1 MNSIMRD
8 WVRTC
13 LQGRI
18 SLRQGFLVLSAV
30 TIALF
35 ASVLALSRP
44 VAAADAERS
53 TKNDTVIYQKHTYTR
68 IDKASFASGE
78 KTKSLPIAGYDGYK
92 YEDNEGI
99 HLILTEGDA
108 KTATEGQAVSYLLR
122 SGIYDPSTQSS
133 STKVSI
139 ANAPEADG
147 DDDGDNCKVNVGWF
161 VCPATQ
167 LIADRMD
174 GVLDIIKSFLIVH
187 TLQTD
192 TTKNNPIYEI
202 WQKVRDVSNVCFVLV
217 FLLIIYAQI
226 TNQGLSNY
234 GIKSMLPRLII
245 GAILV
250 NVSYWISG
258 ALVDTSNVLG
268 SSIQQFFTDVRHGL
282 SSHGRLGDE
291 LSWTG
296 VTGVVLAGGGVLGKV
311 VVANGGIGPSLTLL
325 TTMLVG
331 AIVAAIVAMVVLAMR
346 QALIT
351 LCIIVAPLAFVAY
364 VLPSTNKYF
373 DKWKDLFATMLLMF
387 PLISFIFGAAQLA
400 GYAIIAN
407 AGDSITQII
416 IGLAVQVAPIAITPL
431 IIKLSGNLLGKLAG
445 IVNNP
450 NRGIIDRTRNWAQ
463 ERAAYQAAKNRAGKS
478 LINTDKGIFRRSPK
492 LKRAARA
499 INRAHGSRANFVNS
513 AVRRQHRRTQRRK
526 GLTAAYEAA
535 ASNNA
540 TEWDNDR
547 YGRRSVQTV
556 EGENEA
562 RKSEIGNTFYATPHG
577 QALEARRRRASIH
590 KSELDNAFDRGH
602 QNLTHRQQLAEI
614 DKARV
619 QNEFN
624 ESRAG
629 QEVDTA
635 RRTVEAH
642 KQRISNDQQ
651 ARWDTLAQTSPGYK
665 ALELSVKK
673 SEFDAARAKEKLGK
687 MHAEI
692 IAQGDQSE
700 HVVNLRGTNA
710 PTQDYVLHVARD
722 IKRANIETNL
732 TAAAKR
738 AAEQALSSEVNT
750 MMLDNTVRVD
760 GKLVREYAA
769 GIGNQS
775 AVLAEYVAKSRKE
788 AGEKIAQQA
797 ELAHHFKL
805 DAGQIE
811 ALATGKLGTDA
822 TGQPITQLRVTDAA
836 GRSSAFDARDE
847 YVRDMSIAELFKVG
861 SVEQK
866 LNVVKQT
873 GRLVD
878 EHGNVIATGYNYDF
892 RRSVEQAIIK
902 TKFMQA
908 APALSDKSLKAV
920 LNGEFYGD
928 ESLQYQSFRQILE
941 GRIKTSTIANANAN
955 ALAVMFADV
964 EASDL
969 TRTQF
974 NKLIED
980 SIRSE
985 QKKLGDKGL
994 PNSEADARQSLIKRF
1009 NKRRRNARKMA
1020 VQILNTP
1027 TVRQPMTDQAVDVL
1041 KEFAGDLY
1049 DGDDDD
1055 DDDD

>member
-1 MNSIMRD
+1 MRD

-44 VAAADAERS
+44 AAAADAERS
-53 TKNDTVIYQKHTYTR
+53 TKNDTIIYQKHTYTR

-478 LINTDKGIFRRSPK
+478 LINTDRGIFRRSPK

-738 AAEQALSSEVNT
+738 AAEQALASEVNT

-805 DAGQIE
+805 DPGQIE

-822 TGQPITQLRVTDAA
+822 AGQPITQLHVTDAA
-836 GRSSAFDARDE
+836 GRSYAFDARDD

-892 RRSVEQAIIK
+892 RRSVEQAIID

-908 APALSDKSLKAV
+908 VPALSDKSLKAV

-974 NKLIED
+974 NKLIKD

-1020 VQILNTP
+1020 VQVLSTP
-1027 TVRQPMTDQAVDVL
+1027 TVRQTLTDQAVDVL

-1049 DGDDDD
+1049 DGDDGDD
-1055 DDDD
+1055 DD

>member
-1 MNSIMRD
+1 M
-8 WVRTC
+8 
-13 LQGRI
+13 
-18 SLRQGFLVLSAV
+18 LSAV

-44 VAAADAERS
+44 AAAADAERS

-202 WQKVRDVSNVCFVLV
+202 WQKVRDISNVCFVLV

-478 LINTDKGIFRRSPK
+478 LINTDRGIFRRSPK

-700 HVVNLRGTNA
+700 HVVNLRGANA

-805 DAGQIE
+805 DPGQIE

-822 TGQPITQLRVTDAA
+822 AGQPITQLHVTDAA
-836 GRSSAFDARDE
+836 GRSYSFDARDD
-847 YVRDMSIAELFKVG
+847 YVRDMSIAELFDVG
-861 SVEQK
+861 SYEQK
-866 LNVVKQT
+866 MNVIKQT
-873 GRLVD
+873 GRVVD

>member
-1 MNSIMRD
+1 M
-8 WVRTC
+8 
-13 LQGRI
+13 
-18 SLRQGFLVLSAV
+18 LSAV

-35 ASVLALSRP
+35 TSVLALSRP
-44 VAAADAERS
+44 AAAADAERNTS
-53 TKNDTVIYQKHTYTR
+53 NDTVIYQKHTYTR

-351 LCIIVAPLAFVAY
+351 LCIIVAPLAVVASG
-364 VLPSTNKYF
+364 LPSTIKYF

-478 LINTDKGIFRRSPK
+478 LINTDRGIFRRSPK

-700 HVVNLRGTNA
+700 HVVNLRGANA

-805 DAGQIE
+805 DPGQIE

-822 TGQPITQLRVTDAA
+822 AGQPITQLHVTDAA
-836 GRSSAFDARDE
+836 GRSYAFDARDD

-892 RRSVEQAIIK
+892 RRSVEQAIID

-908 APALSDKSLKAV
+908 VPALSDKSLKAV

-1049 DGDDDD
+1049 DGDDDED
-1055 DDDD
+1055 DDD

>member
-1 MNSIMRD
+1 MRD

-18 SLRQGFLVLSAV
+18 SLRQGFLMLSAV

-44 VAAADAERS
+44 AAAADAERS
-53 TKNDTVIYQKHTYTR
+53 TKNDTIIYQKHTYTR

-478 LINTDKGIFRRSPK
+478 LINTDRGIFRRSPK

-700 HVVNLRGTNA
+700 HVVNLRGANA

-822 TGQPITQLRVTDAA
+822 A
-836 GRSSAFDARDE
+836 GRSYAFDARDD
-847 YVRDMSIAELFKVG
+847 YVRDMSIAELFDVG
-861 SVEQK
+861 SYEQK
-866 LNVVKQT
+866 MNVIKQT
-873 GRLVD
+873 GRVVD

-1055 DDDD
+1055 DDEN

>member
-1 MNSIMRD
+1 M
-8 WVRTC
+8 
-13 LQGRI
+13 
-18 SLRQGFLVLSAV
+18 LSAV

-44 VAAADAERS
+44 AAAADAERS

-478 LINTDKGIFRRSPK
+478 LINTDRGIFRRSPK

-513 AVRRQHRRTQRRK
+513 AVRRQYRRTQRRK

-700 HVVNLRGTNA
+700 HVVNLRGANA

-750 MMLDNTVRVD
+750 MMLDNTVSVD

-805 DAGQIE
+805 DPGQIE

-822 TGQPITQLRVTDAA
+822 AGQPVTQLHVTDAA
-836 GRSSAFDARDE
+836 GRSYAFDARDD

-892 RRSVEQAIIK
+892 RRSVEQAIID

-908 APALSDKSLKAV
+908 VPALSDKTLKAV

-1055 DDDD
+1055 DDDDDDD

>member
-1 MNSIMRD
+1 MRD

-35 ASVLALSRP
+35 TSVLALSRP
-44 VAAADAERS
+44 AAAADAERS

-133 STKVSI
+133 SAKVSI

-478 LINTDKGIFRRSPK
+478 LINTDRGIFRRSPK

-619 QNEFN
+619 QNEFS

-700 HVVNLRGTNA
+700 HVVNLRGANA

-738 AAEQALSSEVNT
+738 AAEQALASEVNT

-822 TGQPITQLRVTDAA
+822 AGQPVTQLRVTDAA
-836 GRSSAFDARDE
+836 GRSYAFDARDD
-847 YVRDMSIAELFKVG
+847 YVRDMSIAELFDVG
-861 SVEQK
+861 SYEQK
-866 LNVVKQT
+866 MNVIKQT
-873 GRLVD
+873 GRVVD
-878 EHGNVIATGYNYDF
+878 EHGNVISTGYNYDF

-908 APALSDKSLKAV
+908 APALSDKTLKAV

-1055 DDDD
+1055 EEDD

>member
-1 MNSIMRD
+1 MRD

-44 VAAADAERS
+44 AAAADAERS

-478 LINTDKGIFRRSPK
+478 LINTDRGIFRRSPK

-665 ALELSVKK
+665 ALELSIKK

-700 HVVNLRGTNA
+700 HVVNLRGANA

-769 GIGNQS
+769 GIGSQS

-836 GRSSAFDARDE
+836 GRSYAFDARDD
-847 YVRDMSIAELFKVG
+847 YVRDMSIAELFDVG
-861 SVEQK
+861 SYEQK
-866 LNVVKQT
+866 MNVVKQT
-873 GRLVD
+873 GRVVD
-878 EHGNVIATGYNYDF
+878 EHGNVISTGYNYDF

>member
-700 HVVNLRGTNA
+700 HVVNLRGANA

-788 AGEKIAQQA
+788 AGEKLAQQA

-836 GRSSAFDARDE
+836 GRSYAFDARDD
-847 YVRDMSIAELFKVG
+847 YVRDMSIAELFDVG
-861 SVEQK
+861 SYEQK
-866 LNVVKQT
+866 MNVVKQT
-873 GRLVD
+873 GRVVD
-878 EHGNVIATGYNYDF
+878 EHGNVISTGYNYDF

>member
-1 MNSIMRD
+1 MRD

-478 LINTDKGIFRRSPK
+478 LINTDRGIFRRSPK

-700 HVVNLRGTNA
+700 HVVNLRGANA

-836 GRSSAFDARDE
+836 GRSYAFDARDD
-847 YVRDMSIAELFKVG
+847 YVRDMSIAELFDVG
-861 SVEQK
+861 SYEQK
-866 LNVVKQT
+866 MNVVKQT
-873 GRLVD
+873 GRVVD
-878 EHGNVIATGYNYDF
+878 EHGNVISTGYNYDF

>member
-1 MNSIMRD
+1 M
-8 WVRTC
+8 
-13 LQGRI
+13 
-18 SLRQGFLVLSAV
+18 LSAV

-44 VAAADAERS
+44 AAAADAERS

-296 VTGVVLAGGGVLGKV
+296 VTGVVLAGGGILGKV

-478 LINTDKGIFRRSPK
+478 LINTDRGIFRRSPK

-526 GLTAAYEAA
+526 GLTAAYEAT

-700 HVVNLRGTNA
+700 HVVNLRGANA

-805 DAGQIE
+805 DPGQIE

-822 TGQPITQLRVTDAA
+822 AGQPITQLHVTDAA
-836 GRSSAFDARDE
+836 GRSYAFNARDD
-847 YVRDMSIAELFKVG
+847 YVRDMSIAELFDVG
-861 SVEQK
+861 SYEQK
-866 LNVVKQT
+866 MNVIKQT
-873 GRLVD
+873 GRVVD

-1055 DDDD
+1055 DED

>member
-1 MNSIMRD
+1 MRD

-44 VAAADAERS
+44 AAAADAERS

-325 TTMLVG
+325 TTMLFC
-331 AIVAAIVAMVVLAMR
+331 AIVAAIVAMVILAMR

-478 LINTDKGIFRRSPK
+478 LINTDRGIFRRSPK

-700 HVVNLRGTNA
+700 HVVNLRGANA

-805 DAGQIE
+805 DPGQIE

-822 TGQPITQLRVTDAA
+822 AGQPVTQLHVTDAA
-836 GRSSAFDARDE
+836 GRSYAFDARDD

-892 RRSVEQAIIK
+892 RRSVEQAIID

-908 APALSDKSLKAV
+908 VPALSDKSLKAV

-994 PNSEADARQSLIKRF
+994 SNSEADARQSLIKRF

-1020 VQILNTP
+1020 VQVLSTP
-1027 TVRQPMTDQAVDVL
+1027 TVRQTLTDQAVDVL

-1049 DGDDDD
+1049 DGDDGDD
-1055 DDDD
+1055 DD

>member
-1 MNSIMRD
+1 M
-8 WVRTC
+8 
-13 LQGRI
+13 
-18 SLRQGFLVLSAV
+18 LSAV

-44 VAAADAERS
+44 AAAADAERS
-53 TKNDTVIYQKHTYTR
+53 TKNDTIIYQKHTYTR

-478 LINTDKGIFRRSPK
+478 LINTDRGIFRRSPK

-700 HVVNLRGTNA
+700 HVVNLRGANA

-822 TGQPITQLRVTDAA
+822 AGQPITQLRVTDAA
-836 GRSSAFDARDE
+836 GRSYAFDARDD
-847 YVRDMSIAELFKVG
+847 YVRDMSIAELFDVG
-861 SVEQK
+861 SYEQK
-866 LNVVKQT
+866 MNVIKQT
-873 GRLVD
+873 GRVVD

-1055 DDDD
+1055 DDEN

>member
-1 MNSIMRD
+1 MRD

-44 VAAADAERS
+44 AAAADAERS

-139 ANAPEADG
+139 ANTPEADG

-478 LINTDKGIFRRSPK
+478 LINTDRGIFRRSPK

-619 QNEFN
+619 QNEFS

-651 ARWDTLAQTSPGYK
+651 ARWDTLVQTSPGYK

-700 HVVNLRGTNA
+700 HVVNLRGA
-710 PTQDYVLHVARD
+710 DIPTQNYVLHVARD

-805 DAGQIE
+805 DPGQIE

-822 TGQPITQLRVTDAA
+822 AGQPITQLHVTDAA
-836 GRSSAFDARDE
+836 GRSYAFDARDD

-892 RRSVEQAIIK
+892 RRSVEQAIID

-908 APALSDKSLKAV
+908 VPALSDKSLKAV

-974 NKLIED
+974 NKLIKD

-1020 VQILNTP
+1020 VQVLSTP
-1027 TVRQPMTDQAVDVL
+1027 TVRQTLTDQAVDVL

-1055 DDDD
+1055 

>member
-1 MNSIMRD
+1 M
-8 WVRTC
+8 
-13 LQGRI
+13 
-18 SLRQGFLVLSAV
+18 LSAV

-44 VAAADAERS
+44 AAAADAERS

-478 LINTDKGIFRRSPK
+478 LINTDRGIFRRSPK

-590 KSELDNAFDRGH
+590 KSELDNTFDRGH

-700 HVVNLRGTNA
+700 HVVNLRGANA

-805 DAGQIE
+805 DPGQIE

-822 TGQPITQLRVTDAA
+822 AGQPVTQLHVTDAA
-836 GRSSAFDARDE
+836 GRSYAFDARDD

-892 RRSVEQAIIK
+892 RRSVEQAIID

-908 APALSDKSLKAV
+908 VPALSDKSLKAV

-1055 DDDD
+1055 DDEN

>member
-1 MNSIMRD
+1 M
-8 WVRTC
+8 
-13 LQGRI
+13 
-18 SLRQGFLVLSAV
+18 LSAV

-44 VAAADAERS
+44 AAAADAERS

-478 LINTDKGIFRRSPK
+478 LINTDRGIFRRSPK

-700 HVVNLRGTNA
+700 HVVNLRGANA

-805 DAGQIE
+805 DPGQIE

-822 TGQPITQLRVTDAA
+822 AGQPITQLHVTDAA
-836 GRSSAFDARDE
+836 GRSYAFDARDD

-892 RRSVEQAIIK
+892 RRSVEQAIID

-908 APALSDKSLKAV
+908 VPALSDKSLKAV

-1020 VQILNTP
+1020 VQVLSTP
-1027 TVRQPMTDQAVDVL
+1027 TVRQTLTDQAVDVL

-1055 DDDD
+1055 DED

>member
-1 MNSIMRD
+1 M
-8 WVRTC
+8 
-13 LQGRI
+13 
-18 SLRQGFLVLSAV
+18 LSAV

-44 VAAADAERS
+44 AAAADAERN

-700 HVVNLRGTNA
+700 HVVNLRGANA

-805 DAGQIE
+805 DPGQIE

-822 TGQPITQLRVTDAA
+822 AGQPITQLHVTDAA
-836 GRSSAFDARDE
+836 GRSYAFDARDD

-892 RRSVEQAIIK
+892 RRSVEQAIID

-908 APALSDKSLKAV
+908 VPALSDKSLPAI

-1020 VQILNTP
+1020 VQVLSTP
-1027 TVRQPMTDQAVDVL
+1027 TVRQTLTDQAVDVL
-1041 KEFAGDLY
+1041 KKFAGDLY

-1055 DDDD
+1055 DGD

>member
-1 MNSIMRD
+1 MRD

-44 VAAADAERS
+44 AAAADAERS

-478 LINTDKGIFRRSPK
+478 LINTDRGIFRRSPK

-513 AVRRQHRRTQRRK
+513 AVRRQHRPTQRRK

-700 HVVNLRGTNA
+700 HVVNLRGANA

-805 DAGQIE
+805 DPGQIE

-822 TGQPITQLRVTDAA
+822 AGQPITQLHVTDAA
-836 GRSSAFDARDE
+836 GRSYAFDARDD

-892 RRSVEQAIIK
+892 RRSVEQAIID

-908 APALSDKSLKAV
+908 VPALSDKSLKAV

-1049 DGDDDD
+1049 DGDDDED
-1055 DDDD
+1055 DDD

>member
-1 MNSIMRD
+1 MRD

-35 ASVLALSRP
+35 ASVLTLSRP

-700 HVVNLRGTNA
+700 HVVNLRGANA

-836 GRSSAFDARDE
+836 GRSYAFDARDD
-847 YVRDMSIAELFKVG
+847 YVRDMSIAELFDVG
-861 SVEQK
+861 SYEQK
-866 LNVVKQT
+866 MNVVKQT
-873 GRLVD
+873 GRVVD
-878 EHGNVIATGYNYDF
+878 EHGNVISTGYNYDF

>member
-1 MNSIMRD
+1 MRD

-44 VAAADAERS
+44 AAAADAERS

-202 WQKVRDVSNVCFVLV
+202 WQKVRDVSNICFVLV

-478 LINTDKGIFRRSPK
+478 LINTDRGIFRRSPK

-665 ALELSVKK
+665 ALELSIKK

-700 HVVNLRGTNA
+700 HVVNLRGANA

-769 GIGNQS
+769 GIGSQS

-822 TGQPITQLRVTDAA
+822 AGQPITQLRVTDAA
-836 GRSSAFDARDE
+836 GRSYSFDARDD
-847 YVRDMSIAELFKVG
+847 YVRDMSIAELFDVG
-861 SVEQK
+861 SYEQK
-866 LNVVKQT
+866 MNVIKQT
-873 GRLVD
+873 GRVVD

-1055 DDDD
+1055 DDDDD

>member
-700 HVVNLRGTNA
+700 HVVNLRGANA

-805 DAGQIE
+805 DPGQIE

-822 TGQPITQLRVTDAA
+822 AGQPVTQLHVTDAA
-836 GRSSAFDARDE
+836 GRSYAFDARDD

-892 RRSVEQAIIK
+892 RRSVEQAIID

-908 APALSDKSLKAV
+908 VPALSDKSLKAV

-1055 DDDD
+1055 DDEN

>member
-1 MNSIMRD
+1 M
-8 WVRTC
+8 
-13 LQGRI
+13 
-18 SLRQGFLVLSAV
+18 LSAV

-44 VAAADAERS
+44 AAAADAERS

-68 IDKASFASGE
+68 IDKASFANGE

-478 LINTDKGIFRRSPK
+478 LINTDRGIFRRSPK

-700 HVVNLRGTNA
+700 HVVNLRGANA
-710 PTQDYVLHVARD
+710 RTQDYVLHVARD

-805 DAGQIE
+805 DPGQIE

-822 TGQPITQLRVTDAA
+822 AGQPVTQLHVTDAA
-836 GRSSAFDARDE
+836 GRSYAFDARDD

-892 RRSVEQAIIK
+892 RRSVEQAIID

-908 APALSDKSLKAV
+908 VPALSDKSLKAV

-980 SIRSE
+980 SISSE

>member
-1 MNSIMRD
+1 M
-8 WVRTC
+8 
-13 LQGRI
+13 
-18 SLRQGFLVLSAV
+18 LSAV

-44 VAAADAERS
+44 AAAADAERS

-122 SGIYDPSTQSS
+122 SSIYDPSTQSS

-139 ANAPEADG
+139 ANAPEADS

-450 NRGIIDRTRNWAQ
+450 NRGIIDRTRHWAQ

-478 LINTDKGIFRRSPK
+478 LINTDRGIFRRSPK

-700 HVVNLRGTNA
+700 HVVNLRGANA

-805 DAGQIE
+805 DPGQIE

-822 TGQPITQLRVTDAA
+822 AGQPITQLHVTDAA
-836 GRSSAFDARDE
+836 GRSYSFDARDD
-847 YVRDMSIAELFKVG
+847 YVRDMSIAELFDVG
-861 SVEQK
+861 SYEQK
-866 LNVVKQT
+866 MNVIKQT
-873 GRLVD
+873 GRVVD

-1041 KEFAGDLY
+1041 KKFAGDLY
-1049 DGDDDD
+1049 DGDDDED
-1055 DDDD
+1055 DDD

>member
-1 MNSIMRD
+1 M
-8 WVRTC
+8 
-13 LQGRI
+13 
-18 SLRQGFLVLSAV
+18 LSAV

-700 HVVNLRGTNA
+700 HVVNLRGANA

-836 GRSSAFDARDE
+836 GRSYAFDARDD
-847 YVRDMSIAELFKVG
+847 YVRDMSIAELFDVG
-861 SVEQK
+861 SYEQK
-866 LNVVKQT
+866 MNVVKQT
-873 GRLVD
+873 GRVVD
-878 EHGNVIATGYNYDF
+878 EHGNVISTGYNYDF

-1055 DDDD
+1055 DDDDDD

>member
-1 MNSIMRD
+1 M
-8 WVRTC
+8 
-13 LQGRI
+13 
-18 SLRQGFLVLSAV
+18 LSAV

-44 VAAADAERS
+44 AAAADAERS

-478 LINTDKGIFRRSPK
+478 LINTDRGIFRRSPK

-700 HVVNLRGTNA
+700 HVVNLRGANA

-805 DAGQIE
+805 DPGQIE
-811 ALATGKLGTDA
+811 ALATGKLGTDTA
-822 TGQPITQLRVTDAA
+822 GQPITQLRVTDAA
-836 GRSSAFDARDE
+836 GRSYAFDARDD

-892 RRSVEQAIIK
+892 RRSVEQAIID

-908 APALSDKSLKAV
+908 VPALSDKTLKAV

-1049 DGDDDD
+1049 DGDDDEDND
-1055 DDDD
+1055 D

>member
-1 MNSIMRD
+1 M
-8 WVRTC
+8 
-13 LQGRI
+13 
-18 SLRQGFLVLSAV
+18 LSAV

-44 VAAADAERS
+44 AAAADAERS
-53 TKNDTVIYQKHTYTR
+53 TKNDTIIYQKHTYTR

-296 VTGVVLAGGGVLGKV
+296 VTGVVLAGGGILGKV

-478 LINTDKGIFRRSPK
+478 LINTDRGIFRRSPK

-700 HVVNLRGTNA
+700 HVVNLRGANA

-805 DAGQIE
+805 DPGQIE

-822 TGQPITQLRVTDAA
+822 AGQPITQLRVTDAA
-836 GRSSAFDARDE
+836 GRSYAFNARDD

-892 RRSVEQAIIK
+892 RRSVEQAIID

-908 APALSDKSLKAV
+908 VPALSDKSLKAV

-1020 VQILNTP
+1020 VQVLSTP
-1027 TVRQPMTDQAVDVL
+1027 TVRQTLTDQAVDVL

-1049 DGDDDD
+1049 DGDDGDD
-1055 DDDD
+1055 DD

>member
-1 MNSIMRD
+1 M
-8 WVRTC
+8 
-13 LQGRI
+13 
-18 SLRQGFLVLSAV
+18 
-30 TIALF
+30 
-35 ASVLALSRP
+35 
-44 VAAADAERS
+44 
-53 TKNDTVIYQKHTYTR
+53 
-68 IDKASFASGE
+68 
-78 KTKSLPIAGYDGYK
+78 
-92 YEDNEGI
+92 
-99 HLILTEGDA
+99 
-108 KTATEGQAVSYLLR
+108 
-122 SGIYDPSTQSS
+122 
-133 STKVSI
+133 
-139 ANAPEADG
+139 
-147 DDDGDNCKVNVGWF
+147 
-161 VCPATQ
+161 
-167 LIADRMD
+167 
-174 GVLDIIKSFLIVH
+174 
-187 TLQTD
+187 
-192 TTKNNPIYEI
+192 
-202 WQKVRDVSNVCFVLV
+202 
-217 FLLIIYAQI
+217 
-226 TNQGLSNY
+226 
-234 GIKSMLPRLII
+234 
-245 GAILV
+245 
-250 NVSYWISG
+250 
-258 ALVDTSNVLG
+258 
-268 SSIQQFFTDVRHGL
+268 
-282 SSHGRLGDE
+282 
-291 LSWTG
+291 
-296 VTGVVLAGGGVLGKV
+296 
-311 VVANGGIGPSLTLL
+311 
-325 TTMLVG
+325 
-331 AIVAAIVAMVVLAMR
+331 
-346 QALIT
+346 
-351 LCIIVAPLAFVAY
+351 
-364 VLPSTNKYF
+364 
-373 DKWKDLFATMLLMF
+373 
-387 PLISFIFGAAQLA
+387 
-400 GYAIIAN
+400 
-407 AGDSITQII
+407 
-416 IGLAVQVAPIAITPL
+416 
-431 IIKLSGNLLGKLAG
+431 
-445 IVNNP
+445 
-450 NRGIIDRTRNWAQ
+450 
-463 ERAAYQAAKNRAGKS
+463 
-478 LINTDKGIFRRSPK
+478 
-492 LKRAARA
+492 
-499 INRAHGSRANFVNS
+499 
-513 AVRRQHRRTQRRK
+513 
-526 GLTAAYEAA
+526 
-535 ASNNA
+535 
-540 TEWDNDR
+540 
-547 YGRRSVQTV
+547 
-556 EGENEA
+556 
-562 RKSEIGNTFYATPHG
+562 
-577 QALEARRRRASIH
+577 
-590 KSELDNAFDRGH
+590 
-602 QNLTHRQQLAEI
+602 
-614 DKARV
+614 
-619 QNEFN
+619 
-624 ESRAG
+624 
-629 QEVDTA
+629 
-635 RRTVEAH
+635 
-642 KQRISNDQQ
+642 
-651 ARWDTLAQTSPGYK
+651 AQTSPGYK

-700 HVVNLRGTNA
+700 HVVNLRGANA

-836 GRSSAFDARDE
+836 GRSYAFDARDD
-847 YVRDMSIAELFKVG
+847 YVRDMSIAELFDVG
-861 SVEQK
+861 SYEQK
-866 LNVVKQT
+866 MNVVKQT
-873 GRLVD
+873 GRVVD
-878 EHGNVIATGYNYDF
+878 EHGNVISTGYNYDF

>member
-1 MNSIMRD
+1 M
-8 WVRTC
+8 
-13 LQGRI
+13 
-18 SLRQGFLVLSAV
+18 LSAV

-44 VAAADAERS
+44 AAAADAERS

-133 STKVSI
+133 SAKVSI

-478 LINTDKGIFRRSPK
+478 LINTDRGIFRRSPK
-492 LKRAARA
+492 LKRAAHA

-577 QALEARRRRASIH
+577 QALEARRRRANIH
-590 KSELDNAFDRGH
+590 KAELDNAFDRGH

-700 HVVNLRGTNA
+700 HVVNLRGANA

-738 AAEQALSSEVNT
+738 AAEQALASEVNT

-822 TGQPITQLRVTDAA
+822 AGQPITQLRVTDAA
-836 GRSSAFDARDE
+836 GRSYAFDARDD

-892 RRSVEQAIIK
+892 RRSVEQAIID

-908 APALSDKSLKAV
+908 VPALSDKSLKAV

>member
-700 HVVNLRGTNA
+700 HVVNLRGANA

-738 AAEQALSSEVNT
+738 AAEQTLSSEVNT

-836 GRSSAFDARDE
+836 GRSYAFDARDD
-847 YVRDMSIAELFKVG
+847 YVRDMSIAELFDVG
-861 SVEQK
+861 SYEQK
-866 LNVVKQT
+866 MNVVKQT
-873 GRLVD
+873 GRVVD
-878 EHGNVIATGYNYDF
+878 EHGNVISTGYNYDF

>member
-1 MNSIMRD
+1 M
-8 WVRTC
+8 
-13 LQGRI
+13 
-18 SLRQGFLVLSAV
+18 LSAV

-44 VAAADAERS
+44 AAAADAERS
-53 TKNDTVIYQKHTYTR
+53 TKNDTIIYQKHTYTR

-478 LINTDKGIFRRSPK
+478 LINTDRGIFRRSPK

-769 GIGNQS
+769 GIGSQS

-822 TGQPITQLRVTDAA
+822 AGQPVTQLHVTDAA
-836 GRSSAFDARDE
+836 GRSYAFDARDD

-892 RRSVEQAIIK
+892 RRSVEQAIID

-908 APALSDKSLKAV
+908 VPALSDKSLPAI

-1020 VQILNTP
+1020 VQVLSTP
-1027 TVRQPMTDQAVDVL
+1027 TVRQTLTDQAVDVL

-1055 DDDD
+1055 EDDED

>member
-68 IDKASFASGE
+68 IDKASFASDE

-700 HVVNLRGTNA
+700 HVVNLRGANA

-836 GRSSAFDARDE
+836 GRSYAFDARDD
-847 YVRDMSIAELFKVG
+847 YVRDMSIAELFDVG
-861 SVEQK
+861 SYEQK
-866 LNVVKQT
+866 MNVVKQT
-873 GRLVD
+873 GRVVD
-878 EHGNVIATGYNYDF
+878 EHGNVISTGYNYDF

>member
-1 MNSIMRD
+1 M
-8 WVRTC
+8 
-13 LQGRI
+13 
-18 SLRQGFLVLSAV
+18 LSAV

-44 VAAADAERS
+44 AAAADAERS
-53 TKNDTVIYQKHTYTR
+53 TKNDTIIYQKHTYTR

-268 SSIQQFFTDVRHGL
+268 SSIQQFFTDVRHSL
-282 SSHGRLGDE
+282 SGHGRLGDE

-311 VVANGGIGPSLTLL
+311 IVANGGIGPSLTLL

-331 AIVAAIVAMVVLAMR
+331 AIVAAIVAMVILAMR

-478 LINTDKGIFRRSPK
+478 LINTDRGIFRRSPK

-738 AAEQALSSEVNT
+738 AAEQALASEVNT

-805 DAGQIE
+805 DPGQIE

-822 TGQPITQLRVTDAA
+822 AGQPITQLHVTDAA
-836 GRSSAFDARDE
+836 GRSYAFDARDD
-847 YVRDMSIAELFKVG
+847 YVRDMSIAELFDVG

-892 RRSVEQAIIK
+892 RRSVEQAIID

-908 APALSDKSLKAV
+908 VPALSDKSLKAV

-974 NKLIED
+974 NKLIKD

-1020 VQILNTP
+1020 VQVLSTP
-1027 TVRQPMTDQAVDVL
+1027 TVRQTLTDQAVDVL

-1049 DGDDDD
+1049 DGDDGDD
-1055 DDDD
+1055 DD

>member
-1 MNSIMRD
+1 M
-8 WVRTC
+8 
-13 LQGRI
+13 
-18 SLRQGFLVLSAV
+18 LSAV

-44 VAAADAERS
+44 AAAADAERS

-68 IDKASFASGE
+68 IDKTSFASGE

-331 AIVAAIVAMVVLAMR
+331 AIVAAIVAMVILAMR

-478 LINTDKGIFRRSPK
+478 LINTDRGIFRRSPK

-590 KSELDNAFDRGH
+590 KSELDNTFDRGH

-700 HVVNLRGTNA
+700 HVVNLRGANA

-805 DAGQIE
+805 DPGQIE

-822 TGQPITQLRVTDAA
+822 AGQPITQLHVTDAA
-836 GRSSAFDARDE
+836 GRSYAFDARDD

-892 RRSVEQAIIK
+892 RRSVEQAIID

-908 APALSDKSLKAV
+908 VPALSDKSLKAV

-1049 DGDDDD
+1049 DGDDDED
-1055 DDDD
+1055 DDD

>member
-1 MNSIMRD
+1 M
-8 WVRTC
+8 
-13 LQGRI
+13 
-18 SLRQGFLVLSAV
+18 LSAV

-44 VAAADAERS
+44 AAAADAERN

-478 LINTDKGIFRRSPK
+478 LINTDRGIFRRSPK

-700 HVVNLRGTNA
+700 HVVNLRGANA

-805 DAGQIE
+805 DPGQIE
-811 ALATGKLGTDA
+811 ALATGKLGTDTA
-822 TGQPITQLRVTDAA
+822 GQPITQLRVTDAA
-836 GRSSAFDARDE
+836 GRSYAFDARDD

-892 RRSVEQAIIK
+892 RRSVEQAIID

-908 APALSDKSLKAV
+908 VPALSDKSLKAV

-1055 DDDD
+1055 DDEN

>member
-1 MNSIMRD
+1 M
-8 WVRTC
+8 
-13 LQGRI
+13 
-18 SLRQGFLVLSAV
+18 LSAV

-44 VAAADAERS
+44 AAAADAERS

-478 LINTDKGIFRRSPK
+478 LINTDRGIFRRSPK

-700 HVVNLRGTNA
+700 HVVNLRGANA

-822 TGQPITQLRVTDAA
+822 AGQPITQLHVTDAA
-836 GRSSAFDARDE
+836 GRSYAFDARDE
-847 YVRDMSIAELFKVG
+847 YVRDMSIAELFDVG
-861 SVEQK
+861 SYEQK
-866 LNVVKQT
+866 MNVVKQT
-873 GRLVD
+873 GRVVD
-878 EHGNVIATGYNYDF
+878 EHGNVISTGYNYDF

-1049 DGDDDD
+1049 DGDDGDD
-1055 DDDD
+1055 DD

>member
-1 MNSIMRD
+1 MRD

-478 LINTDKGIFRRSPK
+478 LINTDRGIFRRSPK

-614 DKARV
+614 DKTRV
-619 QNEFN
+619 QNEFS
-624 ESRAG
+624 ETRAG

-700 HVVNLRGTNA
+700 HVVNLRGANA

-836 GRSSAFDARDE
+836 GRSYAFDARDD
-847 YVRDMSIAELFKVG
+847 YVRDMSIAELFDVG
-861 SVEQK
+861 SYEQK
-866 LNVVKQT
+866 MNVIKQT
-873 GRLVD
+873 GRVVD

>member
-1 MNSIMRD
+1 M
-8 WVRTC
+8 
-13 LQGRI
+13 
-18 SLRQGFLVLSAV
+18 LSAV

-44 VAAADAERS
+44 AAAADAERS
-53 TKNDTVIYQKHTYTR
+53 TKNDTIIYQKHTYTR

-478 LINTDKGIFRRSPK
+478 LINTDRGIFRRSPK

-700 HVVNLRGTNA
+700 HVVNLRGANA

-822 TGQPITQLRVTDAA
+822 AGQPITQLRVTDAA
-836 GRSSAFDARDE
+836 GRSYAFDARDD
-847 YVRDMSIAELFKVG
+847 YVRDMSIAELFDVG
-861 SVEQK
+861 SYEQK
-866 LNVVKQT
+866 MNVVKQT
-873 GRLVD
+873 GRVVD
-878 EHGNVIATGYNYDF
+878 EHGNVISTGYNYDF

-1055 DDDD
+1055 DDEN

>member
-1 MNSIMRD
+1 M
-8 WVRTC
+8 
-13 LQGRI
+13 
-18 SLRQGFLVLSAV
+18 LSAV

-44 VAAADAERS
+44 AAAADAERS

-78 KTKSLPIAGYDGYK
+78 KTKSLPIAGYAGYK

-331 AIVAAIVAMVVLAMR
+331 AIVAAIVAMVILAMR

-478 LINTDKGIFRRSPK
+478 LINTDRGIFRRSPK

-700 HVVNLRGTNA
+700 HVVNLRGANA

-836 GRSSAFDARDE
+836 GRSYAFDARDD
-847 YVRDMSIAELFKVG
+847 YVRDMSIAELFDVG
-861 SVEQK
+861 SYEQK
-866 LNVVKQT
+866 MNVVKQT
-873 GRLVD
+873 GRVVD
-878 EHGNVIATGYNYDF
+878 EHGNVISTGYNYDF

-1055 DDDD
+1055 DDD

>member
-1 MNSIMRD
+1 M
-8 WVRTC
+8 
-13 LQGRI
+13 
-18 SLRQGFLVLSAV
+18 LSAV

-44 VAAADAERS
+44 AAAADAERS
-53 TKNDTVIYQKHTYTR
+53 TKNDTIIYQKHTYTR

-478 LINTDKGIFRRSPK
+478 LINTDRGIFRRSPK

-700 HVVNLRGTNA
+700 HVVNLRGANA

-822 TGQPITQLRVTDAA
+822 AGQPITQLRVTDAA
-836 GRSSAFDARDE
+836 GRSYAFDARDD

-892 RRSVEQAIIK
+892 RRSVEQAIID

-908 APALSDKSLKAV
+908 VPALSDKSLKAV

-1049 DGDDDD
+1049 DGDDDEN
-1055 DDDD
+1055 

>member
-1 MNSIMRD
+1 MRD

-44 VAAADAERS
+44 AAAADAERS

-68 IDKASFASGE
+68 IDKASFANGE

-478 LINTDKGIFRRSPK
+478 LINTDRGIFRRSPK

-700 HVVNLRGTNA
+700 HVVNLRGANA
-710 PTQDYVLHVARD
+710 RTQDYVLHVARD

-805 DAGQIE
+805 DPGQIE

-822 TGQPITQLRVTDAA
+822 AGQPVTQLHVTDAA
-836 GRSSAFDARDE
+836 GRSYAFDARDD

-892 RRSVEQAIIK
+892 RRSVEQAIID

-908 APALSDKSLKAV
+908 VPALSDKTLKAV

>member
-1 MNSIMRD
+1 M
-8 WVRTC
+8 
-13 LQGRI
+13 
-18 SLRQGFLVLSAV
+18 LSAV

-44 VAAADAERS
+44 AAAADAERS

-478 LINTDKGIFRRSPK
+478 LINTDRGIFRRSPK

-577 QALEARRRRASIH
+577 QALEARRRRANIH

-700 HVVNLRGTNA
+700 HVVNLRGANA

-805 DAGQIE
+805 DPGQIE

-822 TGQPITQLRVTDAA
+822 AGQPITQLHVTDAA
-836 GRSSAFDARDE
+836 GRSYAFDARDD

-892 RRSVEQAIIK
+892 RRSVEQAIID

-908 APALSDKSLKAV
+908 VPALSDKSLKAV

-1049 DGDDDD
+1049 DGDDDEN
-1055 DDDD
+1055 